1 MAILLLV
8 FRPQLQLLLVVIG
21 RAHSLGIARPTL
33 RLLSLFPKAKFALFR
48 KPFATPR
55 D

>member
-8 FRPQLQLLLVVIG
+8 SWPQLQLLLVVIG

-33 RLLSLFPKAKFALFR
+33 PHRYIKCAVR
-48 KPFATPR
+48 G
-55 D
+55 